1 MNMFRYYC
9 RPCPPLNRSTSSSLT
24 IRKLTAVPLPGQCL
38 QMARRIRLSRF
49 FLEPATDDTQTAC
62 AEFSGDELSLLW
74 LLPFALALHF
84 QVLIVMAS
92 CLA

>member
-1 MNMFRYYC
+1 
-9 RPCPPLNRSTSSSLT
+9 
-24 IRKLTAVPLPGQCL
+24 
-38 QMARRIRLSRF
+38 MARRIRLSRF